1 MTGLIDARRSGEPT
15 MGDVMKRSSVSA
27 IAYVLGWVVAAAVV
41 AVVALVVLDGSQ
53 PEVVSVP
60 PIHET
65 ELHVAARAAGCD
77 LRHASRVEALN
88 PPVNG
93 SASAEPT
100 PPGFYDSPQQPL
112 SLVAALRRGVV
123 VIQFQDRLDGHDE
136 DLLKSIQKAA
146 PTGTIVA
153 PNDTG
158 MRYAVAAT
166 AYRRLLG
173 CRALDK
179 RSIDALQLFRGRF
192 VGAGPD

>member
-1 MTGLIDARRSGEPT
+1 MR
-15 MGDVMKRSSVSA
+15 RSSVSA

-41 AVVALVVLDGSQ
+41 AAVALVVLGGPQSKL
-53 PEVVSVP
+53 VGVL

-65 ELHVAARAAGCD
+65 ELQVAAREAGCD

-93 SASAEPT
+93 SVAAQPT
-100 PPGFYDSPQQPL
+100 PPGFYDSPQQPP

-123 VIQFQDRLDGHDE
+123 VIQFQDRLDGRDK
-136 DLLKSIQKAA
+136 DLLKSIQAAA

-173 CRALDK
+173 CSAFDE
-179 RSIDALQLFRGRF
+179 RSVDALQLFRGRF